1 MNSSEELLLQTIDQV
16 IDVLPAA
23 WDRIRSVMRSDAVKN
38 FGVTM
43 DQFHILHYIRRG
55 YTSVADLAEKKQISR
70 PAASQMVDA
79 LVLKGLVTR
88 QTNPS
93 DHRSIDLALTDH
105 ALEVMGVNR
114 KKKQLWMKDQM
125 SSLSAEELLEVYRAM
140 EILKKTF
147 ISDEKGSGLTNERP
161 A

>member
-1 MNSSEELLLQTIDQV
+1 MDGH
-16 IDVLPAA
+16 P
-23 WDRIRSVMRSDAVKN
+23 DRIAAEVGGDVRAGESE
-38 FGVTM
+38 
-43 DQFHILHYIRRG
+43 
-55 YTSVADLAEKKQISR
+55 LAEIQQISR